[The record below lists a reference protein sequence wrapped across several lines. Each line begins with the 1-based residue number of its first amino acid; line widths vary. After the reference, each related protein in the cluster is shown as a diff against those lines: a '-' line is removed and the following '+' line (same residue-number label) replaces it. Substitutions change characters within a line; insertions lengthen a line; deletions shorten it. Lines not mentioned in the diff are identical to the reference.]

1 MASHRITTK
10 ERTKLLAL
18 KRNKMKRFVIKSL
31 AIALVMLAAF
41 LQQVLAQDTL
51 PQLLT
56 HEAFIDIVRN
66 HHPMA
71 RAAQLKGQEG
81 EFLIQS
87 AKGGFDPKL
96 AGNIQQKYFDGTNY
110 YSYVHGGLKIPTW
123 FGVTLQAGYDA
134 NTGARLNPEA
144 YTSDAGLW
152 NAGISVQLGN
162 GLLID
167 QRRADLRQAEIYANS
182 TELEQKLMLNQLEL
196 DASMAY
202 YDWFKA
208 YNYYR
213 VFETAVENASLR
225 LDNIRQAALFGDK
238 ASIDTL
244 KALIFLQ
251 ERQLNLERTR
261 LNLQNKQAQLEIFLW
276 QDGSIPLELAA
287 ETIPPNY
294 LDFSPSV
301 PPILASETI
310 DTLALQH
317 PDYLISSNKLAI
329 SKIDYRLKREALKP
343 SLELKYNALSS
354 DKNNALFDDYSISN
368 YAWGASISYPIF
380 TRKERAAVQLT
391 ELKME
396 QQAAQLDFK
405 NAELRYKIEQSFN
418 TWTSTLSQ
426 LDIYQQS
433 VTNYSDLLQSE
444 ITLFEIGEGSLFL
457 VNLRDQEY
465 IDSQLKLIEIMVQ
478 NNLGEVWY
486 DYSTVGN

>member
-1 MASHRITTK
+1 MNFGEKSMASHRITTQEK
-10 ERTKLLAL
+10 TKAQAL

-31 AIALVMLAAF
+31 AIALVILAAF
-41 LQQVLAQDTL
+41 LEQVFAQDSL
-51 PQLLT
+51 PASFT

-96 AGNIQQKYFDGTNY
+96 SGNMQQKYFDGTNY
-110 YSYVHGGLKIPTW
+110 YSYIHGGLKIPTW
-123 FGVTLQAGYDA
+123 YGVTLQAGYDA

-208 YNYYR
+208 YNYFR

-276 QDGSIPLELAA
+276 QDGSIPLE
-287 ETIPPNY
+287 
-294 LDFSPSV
+294 FQSFRSPHSWARNDRH
-301 PPILASETI
+301 LGAST
-310 DTLALQH
+310 
-317 PDYLISSNKLAI
+317 P
-329 SKIDYRLKREALKP
+329 R
-343 SLELKYNALSS
+343 
-354 DKNNALFDDYSISN
+354 LFD
-368 YAWGASISYPIF
+368 F
-380 TRKERAAVQLT
+380 
-391 ELKME
+391 
-396 QQAAQLDFK
+396 QQ
-405 NAELRYKIEQSFN
+405 
-418 TWTSTLSQ
+418 
-426 LDIYQQS
+426 
-433 VTNYSDLLQSE
+433 
-444 ITLFEIGEGSLFL
+444 
-457 VNLRDQEY
+457 
-465 IDSQLKLIEIMVQ
+465 
-478 NNLGEVWY
+478 
-486 DYSTVGN
+486 

>member
-1 MASHRITTK
+1 
-10 ERTKLLAL
+10 
-18 KRNKMKRFVIKSL
+18 MKQFVIKSL
-31 AIALVMLAAF
+31 LIGLLFAAGCF
-41 LQQVLAQDTL
+41 EQVFAQDTV
-51 PQLLT
+51 PTLLT
-56 HEAFIDIVRN
+56 HEAFTEIVRM

-71 RAAQLKGQEG
+71 RTAQLKGDEA

-96 AGNIQQKYFDGTNY
+96 SGAMQQKYFDGSNY
-110 YSYVHGGLKIPTW
+110 YSYIHGGLKIPTW
-123 FGVTLQAGYDA
+123 FGVSLQAGYDA
-134 NTGARLNPEA
+134 NSGVRLNPEA
-144 YTSDAGLW
+144 YTSNAGLW

-202 YDWFKA
+202 YEWFKA
-208 YNYYR
+208 YNYFR
-213 VFETAVENASLR
+213 VFETAVENAALR
-225 LDNIRQAALFGDK
+225 LDNIRQAAEFGDK

-244 KALIFLQ
+244 KAVILLQ

-261 LNLQNKQAQLEIFLW
+261 LDLQNKQAQLEVFLW
-276 QDGSIPLELAA
+276 QEGFIPLELAP

-294 LDFSPSV
+294 LDFSPST
-301 PPILASETI
+301 PPLLVTNMI
-310 DTLALQH
+310 DSFALQH
-317 PDYLISSNKLAI
+317 PDYLIASNKLAI

-354 DKNNALFDDYSISN
+354 DQNNAVFGDYSISN

-380 TRKERAAVQLT
+380 TRKERAQVQLT
-391 ELKME
+391 ELKIE
-396 QQAAQLDFK
+396 QQEAQLDLK

-418 TWTSTLSQ
+418 TWASTIAQ
-426 LDIYQQS
+426 LDIYRMS
-433 VTNYSDLLQSE
+433 VTNYANLLESE

-457 VNLRDQEY
+457 VNLRDQEF
-465 IDSQLKLIEIMVQ
+465 IDSQLKLIEIIVQ

-486 DYSTVGN
+486 NFARVQ